1 MTLTAESFSRLK
13 IMERLC
19 IPGGVCTR
27 VATHAKDSKRLAKS
41 DLHVMQKE
49 ERQRRG
55 ERLLKTR
62 REEAHREA
70 EGVTYEPGGF

>member
-27 VATHAKDSKRLAKS
+27 EATHEKDSKRLAS
-41 DLHVMQKE
+41 SICRLC
-49 ERQRRG
+49 RRI
-55 ERLLKTR
+55 RD
-62 REEAHREA
+62 
-70 EGVTYEPGGF
+70 GVVR